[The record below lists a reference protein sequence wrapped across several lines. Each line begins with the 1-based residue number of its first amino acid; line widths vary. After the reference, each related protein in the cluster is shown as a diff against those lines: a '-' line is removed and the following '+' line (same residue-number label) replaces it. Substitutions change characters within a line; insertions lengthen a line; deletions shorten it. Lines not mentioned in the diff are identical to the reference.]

1 MCGTVQHTAVRL
13 DFLEVHALWRIRRPL
28 KHHVLEQV
36 RESGAS
42 FLLEPRADVVDQVN
56 GDHGDGR
63 VAGQDH
69 AHSVLEL
76 VFPDRMLAWA
86 P

>member
-1 MCGTVQHTAVRL
+1 M
-13 DFLEVHALWRIRRPL
+13 HAFWRIRGAL

-42 FLLEPRADVVDQVN
+42 FFFEPRADVVDQVN

-63 VAGQDH
+63 IAGQDH
-69 AHSVLEL
+69 AHSILEL
-76 VFPDRMLAWA
+76 VFLDGNVAWA